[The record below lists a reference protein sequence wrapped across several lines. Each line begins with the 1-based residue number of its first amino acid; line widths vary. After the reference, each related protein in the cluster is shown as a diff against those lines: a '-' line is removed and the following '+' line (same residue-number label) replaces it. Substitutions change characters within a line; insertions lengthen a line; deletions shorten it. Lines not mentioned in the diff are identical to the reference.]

1 MDNINMNI
9 PVLIVACFSL
19 LAVIAHVIG
28 GTKETA
34 SIAPDEN
41 NILLTRSW
49 KQAMCAFQML
59 AIDLIAVTIALF
71 IISLTDLLSF
81 EYELTLFLSL
91 LYLLW
96 GVVWLV
102 QLVWLKSN
110 AKTFIYLPQ
119 WVFWFVGSGL
129 LYIGA

>member
-1 MDNINMNI
+1 MNI

-19 LAVIAHVIG
+19 LAVLAHIIV

-34 SIAPDEN
+34 SIAPDGN
-41 NILLTRSW
+41 KMLLTRSW
-49 KQAMCAFQML
+49 KQAMFAFQML
-59 AIDLIAVTIALF
+59 SIDLIVVTTALF
-71 IISLTDLLSF
+71 TLSLTDFLSF

-96 GVVWLV
+96 GIVWLV

-110 AKTFIYLPQ
+110 AETFMFLPQ
-119 WVFWFVGSGL
+119 
-129 LYIGA
+129 